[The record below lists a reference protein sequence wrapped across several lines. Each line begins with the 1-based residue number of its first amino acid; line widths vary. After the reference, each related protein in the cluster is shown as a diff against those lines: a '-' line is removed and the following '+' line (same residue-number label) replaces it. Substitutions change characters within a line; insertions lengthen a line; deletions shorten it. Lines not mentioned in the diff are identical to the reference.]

1 MKLTVKQNALLAVQL
16 HHLGIGNQVGSLST
30 GQEVQWLGGVLDELG
45 RRRLDNLSAVD
56 ECGRCQT

>member
-1 MKLTVKQNALLAVQL
+1 MVKQNALLAVQL

-30 GQEVQWLGGVLDELG
+30 GQEVHWLGEGVLDELG
-45 RRRLDNLSAVD
+45 GLDNLSAMD